1 MFCQQAFS
9 PLSEQT
15 LGCDALGTHQ
25 PAESHLLNSWD
36 PRVYSKEGSFEEP
49 CSSLEQWGRQY
60 CCGDETMYAQL
71 HSSPQSCW
79 ECGDVRLFSMCRSK
93 SLRSFEEQ
101 IASRLEC
108 SAKERSPLF
117 LASACTE
124 ESGDS
129 PLVTYRKCRLPQAN
143 GVAHR
148 QTRTMFQF

>member
-15 LGCDALGTHQ
+15 LGCYALGTRQ
-25 PAESHLLNSWD
+25 LAESHFLNSWD

-60 CCGDETMYAQL
+60 CGGDETMYAQL
-71 HSSPQSCW
+71 DSSPQSCW
-79 ECGDVRLFSMCRSK
+79 ECGDVRLFSMYRAK

-108 SAKERSPLF
+108 SAKESSPFF
-117 LASACTE
+117 LAGACTGDC
-124 ESGDS
+124 GDS
-129 PLVTYRKCRLPQAN
+129 PLVTHRKCHLRQAIK
-143 GVAHR
+143 VAHP
-148 QTRTMFQF
+148 QTGTLLQF